1 MQACDLTLAVV
12 LILPPPRRP
21 HCYNPALPDIVQANA
36 EMQEKCVFV
45 VDDLFAV
52 HDLLAAHV
60 SNSRG

>member
-12 LILPPPRRP
+12 LSLPPSRRP

-52 HDLLAAHV
+52 RDLLATHV